1 MTLNISADTQT
12 FPYMYGAH
20 ITWVSATT
28 LRVQPALCRNSTN
41 LVDINLGNYFETGAT
56 NTTVDAETNG
66 ANGLDTGSLA
76 NNTWY
81 ALFIIG
87 SSTNS
92 ATPSLLLSASIF
104 SPLLPDGFDCF
115 RRIGWART
123 NGSAEILKFL
133 QTGSGGK
140 EYYQWDE
147 PINVLSAGSATTFTT
162 IDLSDAMPPQ
172 TTPVHLNISYTPAAA
187 ANTASV
193 RPGGSSAAAGSTP
206 IVVKGSTDAVAIR
219 FPTIT
224 TNPGEISDV
233 VALQYIVTASDAL
246 TIDVAGFEDYT
257 S

>member
-92 ATPSLLLSASIF
+92 ATPSLLLSASVS

-140 EYYQWDE
+140 EYYQWDV
-147 PINVLSAGSATTFTT
+147 PINVLSAGSSATFATVS
-162 IDLSDAMPPQ
+162 LASAVPPQ
-172 TTPVHLNISYTPAAA
+172 TTPVHINISYTPAAA
-187 ANTASV
+187 ANTASI
-193 RPGGSSAAAGSTP
+193 RPSGSSAAAGSTP
-206 IVVKGSTDAVAIR
+206 IVVKGTTNGVAIHY
-219 FPTIT
+219 PTT
-224 TNPGEISDV
+224 TINPAEVDDV
-233 VALQYIVTASDAL
+233 IELEYIVTASDAL